1 MKGGD
6 TFRPADGSVDKFVH
20 LCAILSDPDQ
30 DPSEVLIVSLTEAH
44 PKKDTA
50 CILQPGDHP
59 ALYKPT
65 CVAYDLANTPS
76 LSDLTQAR
84 DAGELISAQPMD
96 PAILDRMP
104 KRSSL
109 STKML
114 PEHWDI
120 LDRQGLT

>member
-6 TFRPADGSVDKFVH
+6 TFKPADGSVDKFMH
-20 LCAILSDPDQ
+20 LWVIISDPEQ
-30 DPSEVLIVSLTEAH
+30 DPDEVLIVSLTAAH

-65 CVAYDLANTPS
+65 CVAYDLANAPS
-76 LSDLTQAR
+76 LSELIQAR
-84 DAGELISAQPMD
+84 DAGDLLPSQPMD
-96 PAILDRMP
+96 AVILDRIR
-104 KRSSL
+104 KQASL
-109 STKML
+109 SKKML
-114 PEHWDI
+114 PEHWNI